1 MRPPGHSTFPWLLTY
16 LQSPHTVNMTMYL
29 RTTLLAASLLLTSAL
44 FTIAIAQQTFVQC
57 GTLLDPGVSMEP
69 VPEQTIV
76 VEDGRVVERQEGYT
90 TGGDADTV
98 IDLSDQYCLPG
109 LIDMHTHLSS
119 EFEQGGYIEP
129 FRLSPANRVLK
140 SAQYARTTLMAG
152 FTTVRDI
159 GGSEGIDLALR
170 DGINRGNIVGPRM
183 FVAGQSL
190 AVTGGHADPTTGY
203 REDIV
208 GVGDVEHGVANGA
221 DEAAE
226 ATRLAIKRG
235 ADHIKI
241 TATGGVLSLNADG
254 TRPHFKE
261 DEIRAIVETADDHGL
276 KVAAHA
282 HGDEGMQRAI
292 RAGIRSLEHGTY
304 MSDETMQMMIDNDVY
319 LVPTITAGKSVADS
333 ARTEGYYAPEVT
345 EKAIE
350 VGPVIQEMFA
360 QAYERGVPIAFG
372 TDAGVFRHGRNATE
386 FEYMVEAGMPPDE
399 ALYAATY
406 SAADLLGQLD
416 HLGTLESGKHADI
429 IAVDGDPLDDISIL
443 HDVQFVMKAGTVYK
457 QDGAT
462 TAQPYVSR

>member
-1 MRPPGHSTFPWLLTY
+1 MYTF
-16 LQSPHTVNMTMYL
+16 S
-29 RTTLLAASLLLTSAL
+29 RTIL
-44 FTIAIAQQTFVQC
+44 IAIAFALVGGVFASASAQQTYVQC
-57 GTLLDPGVSMEP
+57 GTLLDPGVSLEP
-69 VPEQTIV
+69 VPEQTLV
-76 VEDGRVVERQEGYT
+76 VQDGRIVERQEGYT

-98 IDLSDQYCLPG
+98 VDLTDQYCLPG
-109 LIDMHTHLSS
+109 LIDMHTHLSN

-129 FRLSPANRVLK
+129 FRLSPTNRVLK
-140 SAQYARTTLMAG
+140 SAQYARTTLMSG

-159 GGSEGIDLALR
+159 GGREGIDLALR
-170 DGINRGNIVGPRM
+170 DGINRGNIAGPRM

-208 GVGDVEHGVANGA
+208 GLGDVEHGVANGVDA
-221 DEAAE
+221 AAE

-235 ADHIKI
+235 ADQIKI

-261 DEIRAIVETADDHGL
+261 AEVRSIVETAADHGL
-276 KVAAHA
+276 KVTAHA

-292 RAGIRSLEHGTY
+292 RAGVRSLEHGTY
-304 MSDETMQMMIDNDVY
+304 MSDETMQMMIDNGVY

-333 ARTEGYYAPEVT
+333 ARIEGYYAPEVT

-360 QAYERGVPIAFG
+360 RAYERGVPIAFG
-372 TDAGVFRHGRNATE
+372 TDAGVFRHGRNAAE
-386 FEYMVEAGMPPDE
+386 FEYMVEAGMPPAE

-406 SAADLLGQLD
+406 SAADLLDQLD
-416 HLGTLESGKHADI
+416 HLGTLEPGKHADL
-429 IAVDGDPLDDISIL
+429 IAVQGDPLSDISTL
-443 HDVQFVMKAGTVYK
+443 HDVQFVMKEGTIYK
-457 QDGAT
+457 QDGAPT
-462 TAQPYVSR
+462 PQPYVSR